1 MMISSHVACLNSVLS
16 PSFCSRQWCLA
27 LSVLG
32 ADLGDLGRGFLLRQ
46 KLGVEGQ
53 LLVLF
58 SPLSPLSSLS
68 SHFSATTVNI
78 LNLRSSNGNGDD
90 LGSKKQNC

>member
-58 SPLSPLSSLS
+58 SSVPFVLPLLPLFCYDCKHFESP
-68 SHFSATTVNI
+68 F
-78 LNLRSSNGNGDD
+78 
-90 LGSKKQNC
+90 